1 MDVDLKAMARKAAA
15 AVGETLGAKALG
27 LLPGGLA
34 SAAGVVEGTAATGGW
49 LAVGV
54 ALEVAV
60 EWAVRH
66 WNDAVKDGF
75 GGYKKGDWVV
85 VDKGKKTEAV
95 LDTTLPFGM
104 EDFNA
109 GTMISELHVLQR
121 H

>member
-1 MDVDLKAMARKAAA
+1 MIAKKAGVDLGQYDIMDVDLKAMARKAAA

-34 SAAGVVEGTAATGGW
+34 SAAGVVEGTAATGGL

-66 WNDAVKDGF
+66 WNDAVVTF

-85 VDKGKKTEAV
+85 IDKGKKTEAV
-95 LDTTLPFGM
+95 LDSTLPFGM
-104 EDFNA
+104 ED
-109 GTMISELHVLQR
+109 
-121 H
+121 